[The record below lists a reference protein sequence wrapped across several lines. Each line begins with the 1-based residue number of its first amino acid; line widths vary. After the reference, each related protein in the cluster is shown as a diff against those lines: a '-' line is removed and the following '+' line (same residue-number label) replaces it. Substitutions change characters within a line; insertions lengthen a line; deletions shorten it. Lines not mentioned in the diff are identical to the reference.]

1 MARLYTREEARR
13 RRVKYKIFAG
23 MFDFVAVVAGI
34 AVIIACILLLSALI
48 DWLAADVPV
57 TFKSLWDVFMK
68 AIVVPE

>member
-1 MARLYTREEARR
+1 MKKCCL
-13 RRVKYKIFAG
+13 K
-23 MFDFVAVVAGI
+23 